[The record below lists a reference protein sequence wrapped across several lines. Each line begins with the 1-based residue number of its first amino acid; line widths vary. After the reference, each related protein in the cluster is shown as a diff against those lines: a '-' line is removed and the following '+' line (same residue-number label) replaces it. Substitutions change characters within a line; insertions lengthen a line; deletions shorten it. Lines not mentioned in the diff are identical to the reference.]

1 MPQLLTLKTA
11 HLKPMLLNQRS
22 HHIEKPAT
30 VTGEWPRLASTR
42 ESPYA
47 AAKAQLS
54 QIKKLIKNFKKQI
67 DI

>member
-1 MPQLLTLKTA
+1 
-11 HLKPMLLNQRS
+11 MLLNQRS
-22 HHIEKPAT
+22 HHIEKSAT